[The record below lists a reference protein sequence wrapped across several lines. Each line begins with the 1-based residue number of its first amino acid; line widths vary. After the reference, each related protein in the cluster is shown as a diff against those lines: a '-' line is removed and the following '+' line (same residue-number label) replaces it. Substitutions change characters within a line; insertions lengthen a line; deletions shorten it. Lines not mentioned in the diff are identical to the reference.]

1 MSYSS
6 PRKERPSDILF
17 GSRDTIN
24 SPTISIRP
32 ATVQF
37 NFFRTSLVFFPAENT
52 AEPIQSTKSRL
63 LRSNEGF
70 IFRTSDSVSN
80 QPVDCTS
87 TYIDN
92 LISHGQ
98 ASTDAIDSR
107 MIADFKYISLCLS
120 PNCIKNDRNP
130 YYSSVNYKT

>member
-70 IFRTSDSVSN
+70 IFRTRDSVSN

-107 MIADFKYISLCLS
+107 RRSAHI
-120 PNCIKNDRNP
+120 NP
-130 YYSSVNYKT
+130 GSTSIFYDKKATETLTTNAPL